1 MENEKGTVKEKIIEQ
16 PVNLDEKKK
25 ESTEFV
31 APRPINISVK
41 DNLRETSKGNENK
54 ENIELKSENQSAIII
69 EKLNSINRNLDSL
82 TKTVLAMEKRISLV
96 EDQVKLLSH

>member
-54 ENIELKSENQSAIII
+54 ENIELKSENQSAII